1 MTLFAKDPVDFKK
14 LVTEM
19 RFDEASA
26 KYAEF
31 GDFYV
36 GRLVDPDAWAE
47 AAIADCHPEERQRRR
62 I

>member
-1 MTLFAKDPVDFKK
+1 VTLFAKDPVDFKK

-26 KYAEF
+26 KYADF

-36 GRLVDPDAWAE
+36 GRLASPEAWAE
-47 AAIADCHPEERQRRR
+47 QAMAV
-62 I
+62 